1 MRCIQ
6 RAGAVRQGGGTMYVC
21 LCKGIR
27 LSEAV
32 ESARRRGCSP
42 EALNETWG
50 FDDGDACGRCY
61 SQIGNIAE
69 LVELRLEAEAVKAG

>member
-1 MRCIQ
+1 
-6 RAGAVRQGGGTMYVC
+6 MYVC

-32 ESARRRGCSP
+32 ESAKRRGCSP

-61 SQIGNIAE
+61 SHLGRIVQM
-69 LVELRLEAEAVKAG
+69 VEIKLRAAVVKGV

>member
-1 MRCIQ
+1 MGFIQ
-6 RAGAVRQGGGTMYVC
+6 RAGAARRGAGTMYVC

-32 ESARRRGCSP
+32 EWARRRGCSE

-61 SQIGNIAE
+61 SQIGKIVRM
-69 LVELRLEAEAVKAG
+69 VEVKLQREGVKAA